1 MSTVW
6 DDLMESAKNLAD
18 KAGKATDKAVVY
30 SKMKYQSM
38 QLASDLRGL
47 YEKLGNAVYTMAKSD
62 FDNKDLIDSIIAEI
76 DDVKKR
82 LEELNVK
89 WRSSATRSSARPAA
103 LSATRKPAIATAAE
117 INLSSRR
124 NAAVKTR
131 RKPLK
136 KPSLKQKKRL
146 LPRKIPGRTMVPRNK
161 STAGPVIIIQHRS
174 VAFAEP

>member
-89 WRSSATRSSARPAA
+89 MAEQRNAVVCPACGA
-103 LSATRKPAIATAAE
+103 VSDKEASYCYRCGNKFVHQEECCCEAPAETAEETVAETEETAAPE
-117 INLSSRR
+117 ENTGADNGS
-124 NAAVKTR
+124 
-131 RKPLK
+131 
-136 KPSLKQKKRL
+136 
-146 LPRKIPGRTMVPRNK
+146 
-161 STAGPVIIIQHRS
+161 
-174 VAFAEP
+174 EE